1 MRRHYREFAT
11 GASGSTFNL
20 IRVRRHYWG
29 WGHYKITIKR
39 GYYSGIAED
48 VYYLNGHGRNDGSYN
63 PSYAIGQR
71 QYNGHGSNFGYSNR
85 ITITSP
91 SNSSPGDDYATWVDV
106 RLECP
111 AYMYF
116 VVEVE
121 AFTSGYSLDT
131 SSIAS
136 DAYALH
142 N

>member
-1 MRRHYREFAT
+1 MRHVREFGT
-11 GASGSTFNL
+11 GSSAATFNL

-48 VYYLNGHGRNDGSYN
+48 VYYLNGHGRDDGSYN
-63 PSYAIGQR
+63 PSYSIGQR
-71 QYNGHGSNFGYSNR
+71 QYGGDGSNFGYSGR

-91 SNSSPGDDYATWVDV
+91 STSSPGSSYAAYVDV

-116 VVEVE
+116 QVEVE
-121 AFTSGYSLDT
+121 GYASAYSTDYTSL
-131 SSIAS
+131 AS
-136 DAYALH
+136 DQYALM
-142 N
+142 